1 MRLVLGICGILD
13 IKYDNSHTAVRN
25 VLLEI
30 VQNLQH
36 YDGRMN
42 HGGGRKAIIEHG
54 TVQAEIVYKGLQQ
67 NLTAREA
74 QSFLK

>member
-1 MRLVLGICGILD
+1 MRLVLASCGILD
-13 IKYDNSHTAVRN
+13 INHNLHTAVRN

-36 YDGRMN
+36 YDGKIN
-42 HGGGRKAIIEHG
+42 HGDGRKAIIEHG

-67 NLTAREA
+67 N
-74 QSFLK
+74 